1 MTAKTRKAVKVI
13 SIILAVILAIS
24 GGVFGFVKIGE
35 IRLREQLSLMD
46 DQLSSEDAYGDSG
59 EIYHNG
65 QGYVYNENLINIL
78 CVGVDKE
85 NKADKNYRQADALYL
100 MSLDTETNNLNILAI
115 SRNTL
120 ADIDIYDMNNEFLD
134 TDRAQICLSFVYGK
148 DDEHSSMLTSKAV
161 SKLLYDLPINSY
173 YTIFMNGIPQIVDGV
188 GGVKVIV
195 PEDMTDSNAAWSKG
209 NTVVLKG
216 SKVLQYLRYRKE
228 SNEPRMDRH
237 IGFIKSFMSSAK
249 SAFAKDL
256 SLPANLYKKVA
267 KNSVTNIDISQ
278 VAYLATEIS
287 QANVTLHSL
296 KGQVGFDGSYE
307 TFEADEEA
315 LYETVL
321 NLFYIKTN

>member
-1 MTAKTRKAVKVI
+1 MTAKTRKAVKAI
-13 SIILAVILAIS
+13 SIILVVILVIT
-24 GGVFGFVKIGE
+24 GGIFGFIKLGE
-35 IRLREQLSLMD
+35 ARLREQLSLMD

-78 CVGVDKE
+78 CIGVDKD
-85 NKADKNYRQADALYL
+85 NKANKNYRQADALYL
-100 MSLDTETNNLNILAI
+100 MSLDTKTNNLNILAI
-115 SRNTL
+115 SRNIL
-120 ADIDIYDMNNEFLD
+120 AEIDIYDMNNEFLD

-148 DDEHSSMLTSKAV
+148 DDEHSSMLTTKAV

-173 YTIFMNGIPQIVDGV
+173 YTIFMNGISQIVDSV
-188 GGVKVIV
+188 GDVRVTV

-209 NTVVLKG
+209 STVVLNG
-216 SKVLQYLRYRKE
+216 SNALKYLRHRKE

-237 IGFIKSFMSSAK
+237 IGFIKSFISSAK
-249 SAFAKDL
+249 SAFAKDI
-256 SLPANLYKKVA
+256 SLPVDLYKKVA
-267 KNSVTNIDISQ
+267 KNSVTNIDASQ

-287 QANVTLHSL
+287 KANVNLYSL
-296 KGQVGFDGSYE
+296 KGQVGFDGMYE